1 MRIFLMGVQLG
12 YLWSEVQLGLRRGGW
27 MNWAAISTVTVLLFL
42 FGLSWQVAWQLE
54 GLVNQFGSQLEVSV
68 YLEADW
74 SAKPLVAKVEDLPGV
89 VEVEAIAKE
98 EAWMGLLTELGL
110 NSPNSATE
118 ILPINPLVDELRVK
132 ARSPEALRALVP
144 QLEQFSGVNEV
155 IYGEA
160 ALDILSTINRGL
172 RVLSLGVTMVLM
184 VSAIAVM
191 TTTIE
196 LIVVSRRRE
205 IEIMHLVGASRWWIR
220 LPFMM
225 QGVILGGV
233 GGAIAWS
240 IVQGFE
246 QISLKLFTQELSV
259 IPLLSHFQDS
269 YWDLYTDTTTLFF
282 LLLVFGALVGGL
294 GGWLGLR
301 RVCCD

>member
-1 MRIFLMGVQLG
+1 MGVQLG

>member
-118 ILPINPLVDELRVK
+118 ILPTNPLVDELRVK

>member
-1 MRIFLMGVQLG
+1 MVVKLG

-54 GLVNQFGSQLEVSV
+54 GLANQFGSQLEVSV
-68 YLEADW
+68 YLDADFRG
-74 SAKPLVAKVEDLPGV
+74 KPLVAKVAELPGV
-89 VEVEAIAKE
+89 VQVEDIAKE
-98 EAWMGLLTELGL
+98 EAWMALLTELGL
-110 NSPNSATE
+110 NSPDAATE
-118 ILPINPLVDELRVK
+118 ILPRNPLVDELRVK
-132 ARSPEALRALVP
+132 AESPEALRGLVP
-144 QLEQFSGVNEV
+144 QLEQLSGVDEV

-160 ALDILSTINRGL
+160 ALEMLSTINRGL
-172 RVLSLGVTMVLM
+172 RVLSLGITMVLM

-220 LPFMM
+220 LPFMV
-225 QGVILGGV
+225 QGVILGSV

-246 QISLKLFTQELSV
+246 QVSLKLFTQELSL
-259 IPLLSHFQDS
+259 IPMLSHLQDS
-269 YWDLYTDTTTLFF
+269 YWTIYTDTKTLFI

-301 RVCCD
+301 RVSALSASRT

>member
-1 MRIFLMGVQLG
+1 MGVQLG

-118 ILPINPLVDELRVK
+118 ILPTNPLVDELRVK

-191 TTTIE
+191 T
-196 LIVVSRRRE
+196 
-205 IEIMHLVGASRWWIR
+205 
-220 LPFMM
+220 
-225 QGVILGGV
+225 
-233 GGAIAWS
+233 
-240 IVQGFE
+240 
-246 QISLKLFTQELSV
+246 
-259 IPLLSHFQDS
+259 
-269 YWDLYTDTTTLFF
+269 
-282 LLLVFGALVGGL
+282 
-294 GGWLGLR
+294 
-301 RVCCD
+301 

>member
-1 MRIFLMGVQLG
+1 MVVKLG

-68 YLEADW
+68 YLD
-74 SAKPLVAKVEDLPGV
+74 SDFRAKPLVTQVAELPGV
-89 VEVEAIAKE
+89 VQVEDIAKE
-98 EAWMGLLTELGL
+98 KAWMELLTELGL
-110 NSPNSATE
+110 SSPDGATE
-118 ILPINPLVDELRVK
+118 ILPTNPLVDELRVR
-132 ARSPEALRALVP
+132 AESPEALRGLVP
-144 QLEQFSGVNEV
+144 QLEQLSGVDEV

-160 ALDILSTINRGL
+160 ALEMLSTINRGL
-172 RVLSLGVTMVLM
+172 RILSLGITMVLM

-205 IEIMHLVGASRWWIR
+205 IEIMHLVGASPWWIR
-220 LPFMM
+220 LPFMI

-246 QISLKLFTQELSV
+246 QLSLKVFTQELSL
-259 IPLLSHFQDS
+259 IPMLSHLQDS
-269 YWDLYTDTTTLFF
+269 HWHIYTDTKTLFF

-301 RVCCD
+301 RVSCD

>member
-1 MRIFLMGVQLG
+1 MVVKLG

-54 GLVNQFGSQLEVSV
+54 GLANQFGSQLEVSV
-68 YLEADW
+68 YLDAGW
-74 SAKPLVAKVEDLPGV
+74 SAKPLVAQVADLPGV
-89 VEVEAIAKE
+89 VQVEDIAKE
-98 EAWMGLLTELGL
+98 EAWMDLLTELGL
-110 NSPNSATE
+110 NSPDAATE
-118 ILPINPLVDELRVK
+118 ILPTNPLVDELRVK
-132 ARSPEALRALVP
+132 AESPEALRGLVP
-144 QLEQFSGVNEV
+144 QLEQLSGVDEV

-160 ALDILSTINRGL
+160 ALEMLSTINRGL
-172 RVLSLGVTMVLM
+172 RILSLGVTMVLM

-205 IEIMHLVGASRWWIR
+205 IEIMHLVGASHWWIR
-220 LPFMM
+220 LPFMI
-225 QGVILGGV
+225 QGVILGSV

-246 QISLKLFTQELSV
+246 QVSLKFLTQELSL
-259 IPLLSHFQDS
+259 IPLLSHLQDS
-269 YWDLYTDTTTLFF
+269 YWTIYTDTTTLFF

-301 RVCCD
+301 RVSALRTGNG